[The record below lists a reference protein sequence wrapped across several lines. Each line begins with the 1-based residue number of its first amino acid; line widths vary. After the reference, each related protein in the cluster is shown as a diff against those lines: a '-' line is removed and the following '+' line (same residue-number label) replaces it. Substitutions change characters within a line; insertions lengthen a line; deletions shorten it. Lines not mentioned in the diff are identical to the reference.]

1 MIEIKNIHKK
11 FGKNEVLKGID
22 LDVKQ
27 GEVISIIGPS
37 GTGKSTFLRCIN
49 CLEDADNGSI
59 RMDDNEVELRHI
71 KLQDKLWLRR
81 NTAMVFQGFYLF
93 NNKTVLKNITI
104 GLTVVKKM
112 SQKEADEK
120 ALEILKQIGLL
131 DKKDEYPSSLSG
143 GQQQRVAIG
152 RALALDPKVLL
163 FDEPTSAL
171 DPELVNEVLMLI
183 KDLAKQHK
191 TMIIVTH
198 EISFARNV
206 SDKVCFMDGGK
217 IVEMGNAKDVI
228 DNPQNERT
236 KKFLN
241 VLKNRDELV

>member
-22 LDVKQ
+22 LDVKK

-59 RMDDNEVELRHI
+59 KMDEKEVELRHI
-71 KLQDKLWLRR
+71 KLADKLWLRR

-93 NNKTVLKNITI
+93 NNKTVLRNITI

-217 IVEMGNAKDVI
+217 IVEMGNAKDII

-241 VLKNRDELV
+241 VLKNRDELI

>member
-112 SQKEADEK
+112 NQKEADEK

>member
-22 LDVKQ
+22 LDVKK

-59 RMDDNEVELRHI
+59 KMDEKEVELRHI
-71 KLQDKLWLRR
+71 KLADKLWLRR

-93 NNKTVLKNITI
+93 NNKTVLRNITI
-104 GLTVVKKM
+104 GLTVVKKV

-217 IVEMGNAKDVI
+217 IVEMGNAKDII

-241 VLKNRDELV
+241 VLKNRDELI

>member
-22 LDVKQ
+22 LDVKK

-49 CLEDADNGSI
+49 CLENADNGSI
-59 RMDDNEVELRHI
+59 KMDEKEVELRHI
-71 KLQDKLWLRR
+71 KLADKLWLRR

-93 NNKTVLKNITI
+93 NNKTVLRNITI

-241 VLKNRDELV
+241 VLKNRDELI

>member
-22 LDVKQ
+22 LDVKK

-59 RMDDNEVELRHI
+59 KMDEKEVELRH
-71 KLQDKLWLRR
+71 
-81 NTAMVFQGFYLF
+81 
-93 NNKTVLKNITI
+93 ITI

-120 ALEILKQIGLL
+120 GLEILKQIGLL

-241 VLKNRDELV
+241 VLKNRDELI

>member
-59 RMDDNEVELRHI
+59 KMDEKEVELRHI
-71 KLQDKLWLRR
+71 KLADKLWLRR

-93 NNKTVLKNITI
+93 NNKTVLRNITI

-183 KDLAKQHK
+183 KHLAKQHK

-241 VLKNRDELV
+241 VLKNRDELI

>member
-112 SQKEADEK
+112 NQKETDEK

>member
-22 LDVKQ
+22 LDVKK

-59 RMDDNEVELRHI
+59 KMDEKEVELRHI
-71 KLQDKLWLRR
+71 KLADKLWLRR

-93 NNKTVLKNITI
+93 NNKTVLRNITI

-228 DNPQNERT
+228 DNPQNERP

-241 VLKNRDELV
+241 VLKNRDELI